1 MSHLFREV
9 DEEVR
14 RDRVVQLW
22 RQYWKYVLAGALLA
36 LLVAGA
42 VVGWQE
48 YREAQLR
55 ADGERFS
62 HALSE
67 LEAGQAA
74 AAADSFALLASE
86 GTAGYAV
93 LAQLREA
100 EALVQA
106 GDGEAAVIV
115 YDRLA
120 ADGGADDVY
129 RELAALYA
137 AELRIDKA
145 PLDEIEQRLA
155 PLAASGS
162 PWRFLAQELLAV
174 ANLRA
179 GRSETAREALAG
191 LAQDPELP
199 LGSRRRVNEMLAA
212 LGGP

>member
-1 MSHLFREV
+1 VSHLFREV

-14 RDRVVQLW
+14 RDRAIRLW
-22 RQYWKYVLAGALLA
+22 RRYWKFVVAGAFLA
-36 LLVAGA
+36 ILAAAA
-42 VVGWQE
+42 VVGWRE
-48 YREAQLR
+48 YQEAQLR
-55 ADGERFS
+55 ADGERFNQ
-62 HALSE
+62 ALSE

-74 AAADSFALLASE
+74 AAADSFAGLASE

-93 LAQLREA
+93 LARLREA
-100 EALVQA
+100 EALVKA
-106 GDGEAAVIV
+106 GDKEAAVVV

-120 ADGGADDVY
+120 DDGGADDVY

-137 AELRIDKA
+137 AQLRIDKA

-155 PLAASGS
+155 PLATSGT

-179 GRSETAREALAG
+179 GRTEAARAALAG

-199 LGSRRRVNEMLAA
+199 FGSRRRVNELLAT